1 MIVNMDSFI
10 KQFKCSIVDEIGIGR
25 DGWIKPT
32 VYDTTW
38 LARVPSEHD
47 GSKPAFPK
55 ALDWLRQS
63 QRSDGS
69 WGAEIEYVHDRVVS
83 TLSALLALAVW
94 DQGGDTNEAAK
105 RGLDYIGRNVDRLE
119 NEYETIGFE
128 VIIPTFLRECN
139 KRGFELDWS
148 AFERYENMQEAKL
161 AKIPSHIMYSRQ
173 NPLAFSM
180 EFMGDDLDAEMCYH
194 LQEDN
199 GSVGMSPSATAYL
212 LTRWPDN
219 VSARRYVNRVAEA
232 YSGKLP
238 QVFPFDAF
246 ETAWCLWNLFL
257 DTSGPDGCDQQ
268 ISRHACELGTAWND
282 KQGIGFSSRYS
293 VIDADGTAVAF
304 SVLKQAGLDP
314 DINYLR
320 QFEQNECFACYLLER
335 NPSIS
340 ANIHALEA
348 IQDGY
353 EAGTTKIVRW
363 LRRKRQDG
371 GYWIDKWHVSP
382 YYPTAHAVI
391 ALVGVDNDLARDAV
405 QWILSTQQ
413 SDGGWGY
420 YGRSTAEETAYCL
433 QALSIYAQR
442 VEPIDRAVLLRGR
455 DSLLGNMND
464 LPELWIGKCLYVP
477 IKVVQS
483 AICSALIMTG
493 SFR

>member
-1 MIVNMDSFI
+1 MIVNMASFI
-10 KQFKCSIVDEIGIGR
+10 RQFKCSIVEEIGIGR

-32 VYDTTW
+32 VYDTAW

-47 GSKPAFPK
+47 GSAPAFPT

-63 QRSDGS
+63 QHPDGS
-69 WGAEIEYVHDRVVS
+69 WGAEIEYVHDRVIS
-83 TLSALLALAVW
+83 TLAALLTLAAWNQVSAA
-94 DQGGDTNEAAK
+94 DEAVK

-128 VIIPTFLRECN
+128 VIVPTFLRECK
-139 KRGFELDWS
+139 KRGFELDGS

-161 AKIPSHIMYSRQ
+161 AKIPSHIMHSRQ

-180 EFMGDDLDAEMCYH
+180 EFMGDDLDAGMCHH

-219 VSARRYVNRVAEA
+219 VPARRYVNRVAEA
-232 YSGKLP
+232 YSDKLP

-257 DTSGPDGCDQQ
+257 GSSGSDGCDQQ
-268 ISRHACELGTAWND
+268 MSRHASELGMAWNE
-282 KQGIGFSSRYS
+282 KQGIGFASRYS

-320 QFEQNECFACYLLER
+320 QFEQGECFACYLLER

-340 ANIHALEA
+340 ANIHVLGA
-348 IQDGY
+348 IRDVY
-353 EAGTTKIVRW
+353 EAGVAKIVRW
-363 LRRKRQDG
+363 LRRRRQDG

-382 YYPTAHAVI
+382 YYPTGHAVI
-391 ALVGVDNDLARDAV
+391 ALVGADDELARDAMR
-405 QWILSTQQ
+405 WIVDTQRP
-413 SDGGWGY
+413 DGGWGY
-420 YGRSTAEETAYCL
+420 YDRSTAEETAYCL
-433 QALSIYAQR
+433 QALSVYAQC
-442 VEPIDRAVLLRGR
+442 VEPVDRAVLLRGR
-455 DSLLGNMND
+455 DSLLGNMDD
-464 LPELWIGKCLYVP
+464 LPELWIGKCLYAP

-483 AICSALIMTG
+483 AICSALAMTEP
-493 SFR
+493 FR